1 MFGADTPVME
11 QDAGTDTP
19 TQQAA
24 AAEAGRAGQAGAP
37 SEPAGPDHKGAELRN
52 DAAEEERRQK
62 LRQVWSHKPWFRI

>member
-11 QDAGTDTP
+11 QGAGADTP

-24 AAEAGRAGQAGAP
+24 AAEAGRARQAGAP
-37 SEPAGPDHKGAELRN
+37 SEPAGPDRKGAELRN

-62 LRQVWSHKPWFRI
+62 LRQVWFHEPWCRI